1 MKKIVLLVMV
11 LITNYLGA
19 QSVDPET
26 FPTVTSGLGIK
37 YLYTNTGGE
46 GKILVD
52 SIATRVRNYWTN
64 GVNGQDSLGLGGNI
78 VQPTTINVNNFQTV
92 FQKGGLSAMGFVP
105 SGSLNEQWLLIT
117 GSSDFRIATA
127 NTFKDSTIGN
137 ESIGCAI
144 HIKDLSGGGKQK
156 GFSNKY
162 HVTTNDMQSYWHYNN
177 SVTNEALYMGLS
189 ELNGFE
195 ISPYDA
201 GVTNPFAGSFVFSV
215 NNVSGNNAFRIR
227 PSGVINESLPSYQ
240 DDSDAGANGL
250 LTGDRYQTNGSG
262 ASPLNVAG
270 IVMIKQ

>member
-1 MKKIVLLVMV
+1 MV
-11 LITNYLGA
+11 FITNFLGA

-26 FPTVTSGLGIK
+26 FPALTSGIGIK

-52 SIATRVRNYWTN
+52 SIATRVRSYWTN

-144 HIKDLSGGGKQK
+144 NIKDLSGGGKEK
-156 GFSNKY
+156 AFSNKY
-162 HVTTNDMQSYWHYNN
+162 YVSSNDMQSYWHYSN

-195 ISPYDA
+195 ISPFDT
-201 GVTNPFAGSFVFSV
+201 GLTNPFAGNYTFSV
-215 NNVSGNNAFRIR
+215 KNTSGNNAFATLPNGEIEINLPTFIDEADATTGGLTSNKLYKTPTGEIRIK
-227 PSGVINESLPSYQ
+227 L
-240 DDSDAGANGL
+240 
-250 LTGDRYQTNGSG
+250 
-262 ASPLNVAG
+262 
-270 IVMIKQ
+270 